1 MGEWEEELTGFHSS
15 VEEIKKGEKGMMTPR
30 LLKSTLL
37 QQTSQ
42 GWEAEKVLGNFS
54 YRVPQ
59 LFCSVKYSMGLTR
72 TE

>member
-1 MGEWEEELTGFHSS
+1 MGEWEEELTGFYNS
-15 VEEIKKGEKGMMTPR
+15 VEEIKKGEEGMMTPR
-30 LLKSTLL
+30 LLKSTPL

-42 GWEAEKVLGNFS
+42 GWEAEKVLGNLS
-54 YRVPQ
+54 YRVLQ